1 MKILFGFGFFLA
13 FQSLSGFITVLSL
26 PFRLDKGNGVG
37 ILLSIFSRRL
47 RYSELFY
54 KTYEFQGLRFYLS
67 LYQCI
72 AISVKKGLPPE
83 FSNESTPTTRPRT
96 KYRQDR

>member
-47 RYSELFY
+47 FGAFL
-54 KTYEFQGLRFYLS
+54 LS
-67 LYQCI
+67 LR
-72 AISVKKGLPPE
+72 ISGLAFLPIII
-83 FSNESTPTTRPRT
+83 SM
-96 KYRQDR
+96 YCD